1 MSWATGPH
9 TVWAPIITVFRL
21 LARNKGGLV
30 GLILLLAILS
40 MVLIGPLLIP
50 LDTRTKV
57 DRIYLPPSWE
67 NLLGTDHQGRDIW
80 SHIVHGG
87 RDLLYVAFLAGLIST
102 LIAITFGSFGALL
115 AGLISTLIA
124 ITFGSFGALLGG
136 RFDTGL
142 MALTDLVLTIPQVV
156 LLIVLAGFVK
166 LNNATFLALLLG
178 GLNWPTLLRAVRAQV
193 LSLKQRDY
201 IEAARALDLGNRH
214 IIFSEVL
221 PNMMSYIVIS
231 FALAMTSAI
240 YAQVG
245 LVFLGLVPLSSSNWA
260 VMINLAWVR
269 GAFFYKNSV
278 WYIMSPVMAVILFQ
292 LAVIWTARGLEGL
305 FNPRLRTGE

>member
-1 MSWATGPH
+1 M
-9 TVWAPIITVFRL
+9 WAPIITVFRL

-87 RDLLYVAFLAGLIST
+87 RDLLYVAF
-102 LIAITFGSFGALL
+102 L